1 MSLAFAEVAGGFG
14 GAINS
19 AWDYLC
25 FRDTGK
31 GELRERHILHIVT
44 VSKTTFT
51 ISILNRHLQ
60 RVKRKKNTTFGW
72 FGGPASF
79 FSATTAVESN
89 ENTIDG
95 EPLTFST
102 NEIDFKKGPESM
114 AAPARCRHHVLR
126 FTYEVA
132 AVVGTEKATVDWTSV
147 NLVVEK
153 NFIELRIKLTTLC

>member
-60 RVKRKKNTTFGW
+60 RVKRKKKTTFGW

-95 EPLTFST
+95 EPITFST
-102 NEIDFKKGPESM
+102 NEIDFKKKALNPWPPRHDVATMFYGLLMKSLLLWGPKKQPSI
-114 AAPARCRHHVLR
+114 
-126 FTYEVA
+126 
-132 AVVGTEKATVDWTSV
+132 G
-147 NLVVEK
+147 LV
-153 NFIELRIKLTTLC
+153 